1 MKKFILSI
9 LSLTFVTMVSAQNIQ
24 LHYDLGHSFYG
35 DLSGRPNVTTTVEMF
50 KPDKWGSTFMFADID
65 YYSDGAAG
73 AYWEI
78 AREFSLTRNK
88 KWALHLEYNGGATTI
103 EHTGIGNRFQHAFL
117 GGGAWNWASKDFSKT
132 FSLQAMYKYYFKGTN
147 RGAFNG
153 FQMTAVWGDTFAKG
167 LCTFSGFFDVW
178 YDKDV
183 RGKLITLT
191 EPQFW
196 FNLNALKGMEGINVS
211 VGTEVEIS
219 NNFVFNNE
227 GRNDKFYVIPTIAA
241 KWTF

>member
-1 MKKFILSI
+1 MRKFILSI
-9 LSLTFVTMVSAQNIQ
+9 MGLTFATMVSAQNIQ

-153 FQMTAVWGDTFAKG
+153 FQVTAVWGDTFAKG

>member
-88 KWALHLEYNGGATTI
+88 QWALHLEYNGGATTI

-153 FQMTAVWGDTFAKG
+153 FQVTAVWGDTFAKG

-219 NNFVFNNE
+219 NNFVFNND

>member
-153 FQMTAVWGDTFAKG
+153 FQVTAVWGDTFAKG

-178 YDKDV
+178 YDRDV